1 MPSSTDV
8 QLPPLLRQRKLGLD
22 DAAGRADLSP
32 EELREALELAGRP
45 ARRDVPQALPR
56 ILAAAA
62 LAAIFAVLAVALADA
77 RVASGG
83 DRNAGAATLPAP
95 WRISVDVLNGSGD
108 INHTRRLA
116 DRVAALAYHV
126 TRVRRADRF
135 DYRETA
141 VYYEPGGN
149 AIAARLASDLG
160 VETKPLPGG
169 SDPRHL
175 IVIVGPATLQD

>member
-1 MPSSTDV
+1 V
-8 QLPPLLRQRKLGLD
+8 LAYAHALGID
-22 DAAGRADLSP
+22 R
-32 EELREALELAGRP
+32 REALDLAGRP
-45 ARRDVPQALPR
+45 HPRPGPEALPR
-56 ILAAAA
+56 ILGAAA
-62 LAAIFAVLAVALADA
+62 LAAIFAVLAVALADPRLA
-77 RVASGG
+77 GNGG
-83 DRNAGAATLPAP
+83 RSAGAATLPAP

-116 DRVAALAYHV
+116 DRVGALAYHV
-126 TRVRRADRF
+126 ARVRRADRF

-175 IVIVGPATLQD
+175 IVIVGRATLQD